1 MEISEKEYAELKEQ
15 IRVLQEKVGGFEN
28 KPTRE
33 IKSLVNELPISHVRN
48 TDESYPD
55 FGFSTLNADV
65 WKTFTDLAK
74 AIHAPSYK
82 FYLGVAYADGL
93 GTKLKPYIRT
103 TGDHNPPRKITDM
116 TNEQIEISVSMLN
129 ELIPIYNKYFR
140 MLHQEVLY
148 CDNKEGV
155 YRKIAV
161 EKVEEE

>member
-1 MEISEKEYAELKEQ
+1 MEISEREYQELKEQ

-33 IKSLVNELPISHVRN
+33 IKSLVNELPISHVMN
-48 TDESYPD
+48 TDENYPN
-55 FGFSTLNADV
+55 FEFSTLGTDA

-74 AIHAPSYK
+74 SIHAPSYK
-82 FYLGVAYADGL
+82 FYLGTAYADFC
-93 GTKLKPYIRT
+93 GTRLKPYIRT
-103 TGDHNPPRKITDM
+103 LGNNNPPRKITDM
-116 TNEQIEISVSMLN
+116 TNEQINISVSMLN
-129 ELIPIYNKYFR
+129 ELIPIYNKYFK